1 MYGSI
6 ELGGTKIRCAIF
18 DENGKIIKEIRI
30 KTEDPNKNLEKI
42 SDFFKTEKIKS
53 IGVGAFGPIDLDK
66 DSKNYGY
73 ILSTQ
78 KKLWRNFDLVG
89 TLKNNLDIPIR
100 LTTDVGA
107 SGIGEFFL
115 GAAKNKKSSL
125 YLTIGTGIGGS
136 FIVNGKIVEGFSHPE
151 MGHIEISREIDD
163 NFKSVCD
170 YHNSCFEGLC
180 SGPAIEKRAGSKG
193 EELDIDDPAFLITAR
208 YIAKAL
214 YTYTAILRPHII
226 IIGGGVANKEGMI
239 EKIREEFD
247 KIKGEYLIL
256 PSSEEY
262 IVFPDLGNEAG
273 LIGGYI
279 LAKEEYEKGD
289 F

>member
-18 DENGKIIKEIRI
+18 DEDGKIIKEIRI
-30 KTEDPNKNLEKI
+30 KTEDPNKNLEQA
-42 SDFFKTEKIKS
+42 SDFFKAENIKA

-73 ILSTQ
+73 ILSTP

-89 TLKNNLDIPIR
+89 NLKKNLDIPIR

-115 GAAKNKKSSL
+115 GAARNKKSSL

-136 FIVNGKIVEGFSHPE
+136 FIVDGKIVEGFSHPE
-151 MGHIEISREIDD
+151 MGHIEISREVDD

-180 SGPAIEKRAGSKG
+180 SGPAIEKRAGSKA
-193 EELDIDDPAFLITAR
+193 EELEIDDPAFLITAR

-214 YTYTAILRPHII
+214 YTYTAILRPDII

-239 EKIREEFD
+239 ERIRKEFN
-247 KIKGEYLIL
+247 KIKGEYLVL
-256 PSSEEY
+256 PNSEEY
-262 IVFPDLGNEAG
+262 IVFPNLENEAG

-279 LAKEEYEKGD
+279 LAKEKYEKGD

>member
-18 DENGKIIKEIRI
+18 DEDGKIIKEIRI
-30 KTEDPNKNLEKI
+30 KTEDPNKNLEQA
-42 SDFFKTEKIKS
+42 SDFFKVENIKA

-73 ILSTQ
+73 ILSTP

-89 TLKNNLDIPIR
+89 NLKKNLDIPIR

-115 GAAKNKKSSL
+115 GAARNKKSSL

-136 FIVNGKIVEGFSHPE
+136 FIVDGKIVEGFSHPE

-170 YHNSCFEGLC
+170 YHDSCFEGLC
-180 SGPAIEKRAGSKG
+180 SGPAIEKRAGSKA
-193 EELDIDDPAFLITAR
+193 EELEIDDPAFLITAR

-214 YTYTAILRPHII
+214 YTYTAILRPDII
-226 IIGGGVANKEGMI
+226 IIGGGVANKARMI
-239 EKIREEFD
+239 ERIRKEFN
-247 KIKGEYLIL
+247 KIKGEYLVL

-262 IVFPDLGNEAG
+262 IVFPNLGNEAG

>member
-18 DENGKIIKEIRI
+18 DEDGKIIKEIRI
-30 KTEDPNKNLEKI
+30 KTEDPNKNLEQA
-42 SDFFKTEKIKS
+42 SDFFKAENIKA

-73 ILSTQ
+73 ILSTP

-89 TLKNNLDIPIR
+89 NLKKNLDIPIR

-115 GAAKNKKSSL
+115 GAARNKKSSL

-136 FIVNGKIVEGFSHPE
+136 FIVDGKIVQGFSHPE
-151 MGHIEISREIDD
+151 MGHIEISREVDD

-180 SGPAIEKRAGSKG
+180 SGPAIEKRAGSKA
-193 EELDIDDPAFLITAR
+193 EELEIDDPAFLITAR

-214 YTYTAILRPHII
+214 YTYTAILRPDII

-239 EKIREEFD
+239 ERIRKEFN
-247 KIKGEYLIL
+247 KIKGEYLVL

-262 IVFPDLGNEAG
+262 IVFPNLENEAG

-279 LAKEEYEKGD
+279 LAKEKYEKGD

>member
-18 DENGKIIKEIRI
+18 DEDGKIIKEIRI
-30 KTEDPNKNLEKI
+30 KTEDPNKNLEQA
-42 SDFFKTEKIKS
+42 SDFFKAENIKA

-73 ILSTQ
+73 ILSTP

-89 TLKNNLDIPIR
+89 NLKKNLDIPIR

-115 GAAKNKKSSL
+115 GAARNKKSSL

-136 FIVNGKIVEGFSHPE
+136 FIVDGKIVQGFSHPE
-151 MGHIEISREIDD
+151 MGHIEISREVDD

-180 SGPAIEKRAGSKG
+180 SGPAIEKRAGSKA
-193 EELDIDDPAFLITAR
+193 EELEIDDPAFLITAR

-214 YTYTAILRPHII
+214 YTYTAILRPDII

-239 EKIREEFD
+239 ERIRKEFN
-247 KIKGEYLIL
+247 KIKGEYLVL
-256 PSSEEY
+256 PNSEEY
-262 IVFPDLGNEAG
+262 IVFPNLGNEAG

-279 LAKEEYEKGD
+279 LAKEKYEKGD

>member
-1 MYGSI
+1 M
-6 ELGGTKIRCAIF
+6 
-18 DENGKIIKEIRI
+18 
-30 KTEDPNKNLEKI
+30 
-42 SDFFKTEKIKS
+42 
-53 IGVGAFGPIDLDK
+53 DK

-73 ILSTQ
+73 ILSTP

-89 TLKNNLDIPIR
+89 NLKNNLDIPIR

-115 GAAKNKKSSL
+115 GAARNKKSSL

-136 FIVNGKIVEGFSHPE
+136 FIVDGKIVEGFSHPE
-151 MGHIEISREIDD
+151 MGHIEISREVDD

-180 SGPAIEKRAGSKG
+180 SGPAIEKRAGSKA
-193 EELDIDDPAFLITAR
+193 EELEIDDPAFLITAR

-214 YTYTAILRPHII
+214 YTYTAILRPDII

-239 EKIREEFD
+239 ERIRKEFN
-247 KIKGEYLIL
+247 KIKGEYLVL

-262 IVFPDLGNEAG
+262 IVFPNLGNEAG

>member
-18 DENGKIIKEIRI
+18 DEDGKIIKEIRI
-30 KTEDPNKNLEKI
+30 KTEDPNKNLEQA
-42 SDFFKTEKIKS
+42 SDFFKAENIKA

-73 ILSTQ
+73 ILSTP

-89 TLKNNLDIPIR
+89 NLKKNLDIPIR

-136 FIVNGKIVEGFSHPE
+136 FIIDGKIVQGFSHPE
-151 MGHIEISREIDD
+151 MGHIEISREVDD

-180 SGPAIEKRAGSKG
+180 SGPAIEKRAGSKA
-193 EELDIDDPAFLITAR
+193 EELEIDDPAFLITAR
-208 YIAKAL
+208 YISKAL
-214 YTYTAILRPHII
+214 YTYTAILRPDII

-239 EKIREEFD
+239 ERIRKEFN
-247 KIKGEYLIL
+247 KIKGEYLVL
-256 PSSEEY
+256 PNSEEY
-262 IVFPDLGNEAG
+262 IVFPNLENEAG

>member
-18 DENGKIIKEIRI
+18 DEDGKIIKEIRI
-30 KTEDPNKNLEKI
+30 KTEDPNKNLEQA
-42 SDFFKTEKIKS
+42 SDFFKAENIKA

-73 ILSTQ
+73 ILSTP

-89 TLKNNLDIPIR
+89 NLKKNLDIPIR

-115 GAAKNKKSSL
+115 GAARNKKSSL

-136 FIVNGKIVEGFSHPE
+136 FIVDGKIVEGFSHPE
-151 MGHIEISREIDD
+151 MGHIEISREVDD

-180 SGPAIEKRAGSKG
+180 SGPAIEKRAGSKA
-193 EELDIDDPAFLITAR
+193 EELEIDDPAFLITAR

-214 YTYTAILRPHII
+214 YTYTAILRPDII
-226 IIGGGVANKEGMI
+226 IIGGGVANKARMI
-239 EKIREEFD
+239 ERIRKEFN
-247 KIKGEYLIL
+247 KIKGEYLVL

-262 IVFPDLGNEAG
+262 IVFPNLGNEAG

>member
-18 DENGKIIKEIRI
+18 DEDGKIIKEIRI
-30 KTEDPNKNLEKI
+30 KTEDPNKNLEQA
-42 SDFFKTEKIKS
+42 SDFFKAENIKA

-73 ILSTQ
+73 ILSTP

-89 TLKNNLDIPIR
+89 NLKKNLDIPIR

-115 GAAKNKKSSL
+115 GAARNKKSSL

-136 FIVNGKIVEGFSHPE
+136 FIVDGKIVQGFSHPE
-151 MGHIEISREIDD
+151 MGHIEISREVDD

-180 SGPAIEKRAGSKG
+180 SGPAIEKRAGSKA
-193 EELDIDDPAFLITAR
+193 EELEIDDSAFLITAR

-214 YTYTAILRPHII
+214 YTYTAILRPDII

-239 EKIREEFD
+239 ERIRKEFN
-247 KIKGEYLIL
+247 KIKGEYLVL
-256 PSSEEY
+256 PNSEEY
-262 IVFPDLGNEAG
+262 IVFPNLGNEAG

-279 LAKEEYEKGD
+279 LAKEKYEKGD